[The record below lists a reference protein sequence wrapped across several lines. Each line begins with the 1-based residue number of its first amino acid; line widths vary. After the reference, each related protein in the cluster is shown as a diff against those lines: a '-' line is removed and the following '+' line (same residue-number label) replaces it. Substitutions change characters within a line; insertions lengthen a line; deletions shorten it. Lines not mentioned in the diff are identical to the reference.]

1 MKKAYQPNT
10 DKLNHLMELEADAAK
25 NVNIRKGS
33 EVDVIEKFASDK
45 SAAEAGS
52 SSKGSE
58 SKCCLYKPNT
68 YNMMSDD

>member
-45 SAAEAGS
+45 SAAAAEAGS

-58 SKCCLYKPNT
+58 SKCRL
-68 YNMMSDD
+68 S

>member
-45 SAAEAGS
+45 SAAAAAEAGS

-58 SKCCLYKPNT
+58 SKCRL
-68 YNMMSDD
+68 S

>member
-1 MKKAYQPNT
+1 
-10 DKLNHLMELEADAAK
+10 MELEADAAK

-58 SKCCLYKPNT
+58 SKCHL
-68 YNMMSDD
+68 